1 MKKTAWLVAGLSFA
15 LVPSI
20 AGASEQ
26 RKARQGEPSLP
37 SRVVSATDNVIGTI
51 TYDTGT
57 NFAFQPKAGTTIP
70 GNRFDSALG
79 GPLKTGMVTMF
90 TVFPGLTANQSF
102 TFWGPPNSLNSA
114 MTIAPFMMANIVGSQ
129 FNAVTLAAPVDTGP
143 SFLVTLFGQLIAPPG
158 SNLLGMDD
166 MTINGQGFH
175 AIIGTTMLPN
185 LTMVAP
191 IPNRNALLRVSGS
204 ILTPVELMDFE
215 VR

>member
-1 MKKTAWLVAGLSFA
+1 MKTSWLVACLSLA

-20 AGASEQ
+20 VGASEQ
-26 RKARQGEPSLP
+26 QRRARRGEPSLP
-37 SRVVSATDNVIGTI
+37 SRVVSATDNVVGTI

-57 NFAFQPKAGTTIP
+57 NFAFQPKTGTTIP

-102 TFWGPPNSLNSA
+102 TFWGPPNSQNSA
-114 MTIAPFMMANIVGSQ
+114 ATIVPFMMANIVANQ
-129 FNAVTLAAPVDTGP
+129 FNAVTLAAPIDTGP
-143 SFLVTLFGQLIAPPG
+143 TFLVTLFGQLIAPPG

-166 MTINGQGFH
+166 MTVNGQGFH

-185 LTMVAP
+185 LTMIAP
-191 IPNRNALLRVSGS
+191 IANRNALLRVSGS
-204 ILTPVELMDFE
+204 ILTPVELMDFK
-215 VR
+215 VQ

>member
-1 MKKTAWLVAGLSFA
+1 MNKTAWLAACLSFA

-20 AGASEQ
+20 VGSSEQ

-37 SRVVSATDNVIGTI
+37 SRVVSATDNVVGTI

-57 NFAFQPKAGTTIP
+57 NFAFQPKTGTTVP

-90 TVFPGLTANQSF
+90 TVFPGRTANQSF
-102 TFWGPPNSLNSA
+102 SFWGPPNSLNSA
-114 MTIAPFMMANIVGSQ
+114 MSLTPFLMANLVANQ
-129 FNAVTLAAPVDTGP
+129 FNTVTVAAPITTGP
-143 SFLVTLFGQLIAPPG
+143 TFLVTFFGQLIAPPG
-158 SNLLGMDD
+158 SDLLGMDD
-166 MTINGQGFH
+166 MTVNGQGFH

-185 LTMVAP
+185 LTMIAP
-191 IPNRNALLRVSGS
+191 IPNRNALMRVSGS